1 MNNNSTILMINEVYN
16 LKCIKRQGWLRP
28 GRELCSN
35 NVESVSDHSW
45 CTAMLALLLLPNT
58 SVEYQIKY
66 HPCEGYNKDQ
76 IIKMLIVHDLAEA
89 YTGDI
94 PKEEKNKQ
102 DEKNENDR
110 FRFYKQLNLSIG
122 LKSDDLYSLLEEFS
136 ACKTLNSMIAK
147 DIDQLECYL
156 QLYFYR
162 KELIK
167 TNGLEGWKKIYA
179 GWLINLKI
187 KTDFGK
193 EFKNMID
200 RYFFV
205 NEEN

>member
-1 MNNNSTILMINEVYN
+1 MINEIYN

-28 GRELCSN
+28 GRGLCSN

-45 CTAMLALLLLPNT
+45 CTALLALLLLPNT
-58 SVEYQIKY
+58 SVEYQKKY
-66 HPCEGYNKDQ
+66 HHSDDINEYNKDK

-89 YTGDI
+89 YTGDV
-94 PKEEKNKQ
+94 PKEEKNEQ
-102 DEKNENDR
+102 DEKKENDR
-110 FRFYKQLNLSIG
+110 FRFYKQINLSTG
-122 LKSDDLYSLLEEFS
+122 LKSNDLYSLLKEFS
-136 ACKTLNSMIAK
+136 MCKTLNSMIAK

-167 TNGLEGWKKIYA
+167 TNGLEGWEKIHV
-179 GWLINLKI
+179 GWLINLNI

-205 NEEN
+205 NEDV